1 VAANVAYSNDFRGP
15 GSAVDWSVDCYGA
28 RVPLTRSR
36 YLWLAV
42 SAAAVASF
50 GLLFGPVLIR
60 LARDWSTDDNY
71 SHGYLIIPLAAYFV
85 HERWPALRQIQAR
98 PQTVVGLL
106 VVAVGL
112 LLLAVG
118 TLASEFFVTRV
129 SLLVVVSGAILFLLG
144 GRHLRALAF
153 PVGFLL
159 LMIPLPAIFFNQI
172 GLPLQLIA
180 SRFGE
185 SIVSLAGIPVLRD
198 GNVIVLA
205 STTLEVAEA
214 CSGIR
219 SLVTLLTLG
228 IVLGHFTDPRP
239 GVRVLIA
246 TASVPL
252 AIVTNGLRVAGT
264 GIAAHVYGPAAAEGF
279 FHTFSGWLVFLAA
292 MLMLMAA
299 STAIKTMFPRPSPQP
314 AALFS

>member
-1 VAANVAYSNDFRGP
+1 MSRLSTTCRSATAAF
-15 GSAVDWSVDCYGA
+15 DWSADCYVT
-28 RVPLTRSR
+28 RVPLPRSR
-36 YLWLAV
+36 YLWLGV
-42 SAAAVASF
+42 FAAAVASF
-50 GLLFGPVLIR
+50 GLLFGPVLAR

-71 SHGYLIIPLAAYFV
+71 SHGFLIIPLAAYFV
-85 HERWPALRQIQAR
+85 HERWAALRQIQQR
-98 PQTVVGLL
+98 PQTVLGLAA
-106 VVAVGL
+106 VAAGL

-129 SLLVVVSGAILFLLG
+129 SLLVVLTGAILFLLG
-144 GRHLRALAF
+144 GQHLRALAF
-153 PVGFLL
+153 PLGFLV
-159 LMIPLPAIFFNQI
+159 LMIPLPAIIFNQI
-172 GLPLQLIA
+172 ALPLQLIA

-246 TASVPL
+246 AASVPL
-252 AIVTNGLRVAGT
+252 AIFTNGLRVAGT
-264 GIAAHVYGPAAAEGF
+264 GVAAHVYGAAAAEGF
-279 FHTFSGWLVFLAA
+279 FHTFSGWLVFVAA
-292 MLMLMAA
+292 MLMLMGV
-299 STAIKTMFPRPSPQP
+299 STVIKTLVPRRSQEP
-314 AALFS
+314 AAQFS